1 MSMGNYEIN
10 MEHPTP
16 AEEKDFAERMKA
28 HREAVKV
35 VVEELEN
42 KYVARQ
48 LKFTVPF
55 GGNIPVQAFG
65 YMDGYRF
72 YFRFRRDVASLRLG
86 IANPEHYVRINALRK
101 NRERSQLAKYEADLA
116 SGQLTKAEYDEE
128 LEFFHMFSKTEDEEA
143 PEFDDPQFYPTH
155 IKKESVV
162 RDYTGEPYEG
172 SLTPSQMED
181 VFTKLVENLEECD
194 TKF

>member
-1 MSMGNYEIN
+1 MGNYEID
-10 MEHPTP
+10 MERLT
-16 AEEKDFAERMKA
+16 AVEEKDFAEQVKA

-35 VVEELEN
+35 VVEDLEN
-42 KYVARQ
+42 KYAARQ
-48 LKFTVPF
+48 LKFAVPF
-55 GGNIPVQAFG
+55 GGSIPVQAFG

-101 NRERSQLAKYEADLA
+101 NRQSEQLAKYEDDLA
-116 SGQLTKAEYDEE
+116 TGKLTKAEYDEE
-128 LEFFHMFSKTEDEEA
+128 LEFFHTFSKTEDEKA

-162 RDYTGEPYEG
+162 LDYTGEPLEG
-172 SLTPSQMED
+172 SLSPSQMVD

-194 TKF
+194 IKF